1 MDRAPRVHFRRQEIA
16 FKTIESKR
24 AHLRVMLRY
33 LVDMRLLRV
42 KKLDPQSHFK
52 NYVDY
57 RIEKGYKLFTIKHE
71 RKIMHE
77 CIGGY

>member
-1 MDRAPRVHFRRQEIA
+1 MHFRRQEIA

-57 RIEKGYKLFTIKHE
+57 RIEKGY
-71 RKIMHE
+71 
-77 CIGGY
+77 

>member
-1 MDRAPRVHFRRQEIA
+1 
-16 FKTIESKR
+16 
-24 AHLRVMLRY
+24 MLRY

-57 RIEKGYKLFTIKHE
+57 RIEKGY
-71 RKIMHE
+71 
-77 CIGGY
+77 